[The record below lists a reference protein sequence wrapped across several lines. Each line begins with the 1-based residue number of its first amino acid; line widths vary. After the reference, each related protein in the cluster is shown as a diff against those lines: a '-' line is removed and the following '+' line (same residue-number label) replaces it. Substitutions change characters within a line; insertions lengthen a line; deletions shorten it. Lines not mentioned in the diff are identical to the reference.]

1 MNRDDQKNNLQKTA
15 SKKVE
20 YRNRPASVSYT
31 HLDVYK
37 RQQDGYNLVLTI
49 DEVVQHY
56 LEQALEEGVENNKV
70 ENRATGIVMNVKT
83 GEIVAMAVKGDYD
96 PNNPF
101 VIADEEERAR
111 IAELPEEEQQEATSA
126 ALQAQWRN
134 KAVSDTYY
142 PGSVFKLSL
151 IHIYF
156 CWISMAVC

>member
-1 MNRDDQKNNLQKTA
+1 MPFQYEQ
-15 SKKVE
+15 KVE
-20 YRNRPASVSYT
+20 A
-31 HLDVYK
+31 
-37 RQQDGYNLVLTI
+37 QDGYNLVLTI

-111 IAELPEEEQQEATSA
+111 IVELPEEEEQEARSA

-134 KAVSDTYY
+134 KAVSDT
-142 PGSVFKLSL
+142 
-151 IHIYF
+151 
-156 CWISMAVC
+156 

>member
-1 MNRDDQKNNLQKTA
+1 M
-15 SKKVE
+15 
-20 YRNRPASVSYT
+20 
-31 HLDVYK
+31 
-37 RQQDGYNLVLTI
+37 VLTI

-126 ALQAQWRN
+126 ALQAQWRE
-134 KAVSDTYY
+134 
-142 PGSVFKLSL
+142 
-151 IHIYF
+151 
-156 CWISMAVC
+156 